1 MPYNSILGYIFLSLS
16 LSIMVYLQY
25 NRNKPDKTIKT
36 LKAEISLTLLG
47 LIFSLIALSNFILSI
62 IKYIRLFSF
71 HIR

>member
-1 MPYNSILGYIFLSLS
+1 MPYNTILGYIFLSLS

-25 NRNKPDKTIKT
+25 TRNKPNKTIKI
-36 LKAEISLTLLG
+36 LKTEMMLVLLG